1 MVTLFRAPSV
11 GCGQPRISGRIVG
24 GGDAPRGRWP
34 WQVSLQYN
42 GRHFCGGS
50 LVSAQWVVSAA
61 HCFQFTFPQ
70 FGYRVVLGQHQLSF
84 PSPSRVASPVR
95 QIIPHPNYNRG
106 TRVADIALVQ
116 LEAAV
121 GYTDEIRPI
130 CLPDLSDTIPENHT
144 CWVTGWGATAMA
156 VSLPAPRTLQEVQV
170 QLIERAACNALYNI
184 DPDPSIGRDP
194 VQPDMVCAGDAAG
207 QRDSCQG
214 DSGGPLACDH
224 NGTWLLMGAVSW
236 GEGCGRP
243 NRPGVYVRTVTYSE
257 WIRGHIG
264 SGGQATATENSS
276 SGLDAPRASFSP
288 YFLLFTTL
296 LMSL

>member
-1 MVTLFRAPSV
+1 PP
-11 GCGQPRISGRIVG
+11 GCGQPRISVRVVG

-42 GRHFCGGS
+42 GHHHCGGS

-61 HCFQFTFPQ
+61 HCFDFLFPQ

-156 VSLPAPRTLQEVQV
+156 VCMMPEPIIVRWAKTQRVNGEGCEWGYGMGHVSLPKMLGHGRLRLGGGT
-170 QLIERAACNALYNI
+170 NA
-184 DPDPSIGRDP
+184 
-194 VQPDMVCAGDAAG
+194 
-207 QRDSCQG
+207 QG

-236 GEGCGRP
+236 GDGCGRP
-243 NRPGVYVRTVTYSE
+243 NRPSVYIRTVTYRE
-257 WIRGHIG
+257 WIWGEVG
-264 SGGQATATENSS
+264 SGSQANTTGNRKGGGGTPPPTENSS
-276 SGLDAPRASFSP
+276 SGLDA
-288 YFLLFTTL
+288 
-296 LMSL
+296 

>member
-1 MVTLFRAPSV
+1 MTSAFNPNDLNPHDARNPNDQYLQPQRPMPMMPSSPTHDR
-11 GCGQPRISGRIVG
+11 CGQPRISVRVVG

-42 GRHFCGGS
+42 GHHHCGGS

-61 HCFQFTFPQ
+61 HCFDFLFPQ

-144 CWVTGWGATAMA
+144 CEWGYGMGH
-156 VSLPAPRTLQEVQV
+156 VSLPKMLGHGRLRLGGGT
-170 QLIERAACNALYNI
+170 NA
-184 DPDPSIGRDP
+184 
-194 VQPDMVCAGDAAG
+194 
-207 QRDSCQG
+207 QG

-236 GEGCGRP
+236 GDGCGRP
-243 NRPGVYVRTVTYSE
+243 NRPSVYIRTVTYRE
-257 WIRGHIG
+257 WIWG
-264 SGGQATATENSS
+264 E
-276 SGLDAPRASFSP
+276 
-288 YFLLFTTL
+288 
-296 LMSL
+296 